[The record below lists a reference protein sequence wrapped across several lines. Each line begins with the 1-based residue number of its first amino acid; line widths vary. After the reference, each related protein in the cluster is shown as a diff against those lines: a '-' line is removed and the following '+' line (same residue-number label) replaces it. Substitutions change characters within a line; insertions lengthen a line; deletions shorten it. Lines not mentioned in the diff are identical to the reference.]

1 MVFLTSLSVVVAFL
15 LPSPFIVFSPS
26 SLQEEAVHVIDIYF
40 RGENDLG
47 EISFLIPYLAFDLT
61 LNE

>member
-1 MVFLTSLSVVVAFL
+1 MVFLTSLSVVAFL